1 MGFGGII
8 FNFIGAV
15 TRWVYG
21 SIWRSIVQ
29 KKKYTFNEYLYGPK
43 NSDDYFD
50 TMGHT
55 FINRIVGAITLVLI
69 CILIGGWF

>member
-21 SIWRSIVQ
+21 TIWRTLAH
-29 KKKYTFNEYLYGPK
+29 KKKYTFQEYMYGPK

-50 TMGHT
+50 AMGHT
-55 FINRIVGAITLVLI
+55 FINKVIGAITLVLI
-69 CILIGGWF
+69 CILIGEYF